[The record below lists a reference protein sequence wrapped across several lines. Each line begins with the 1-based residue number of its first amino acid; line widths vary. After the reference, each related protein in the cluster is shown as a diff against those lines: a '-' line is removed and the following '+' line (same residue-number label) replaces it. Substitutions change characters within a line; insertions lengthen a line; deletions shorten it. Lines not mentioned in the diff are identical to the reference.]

1 MSYAPE
7 TVVGLAAKIAS
18 KGVLAGALATS
29 VAQTMVVSAEGL
41 GVESIFQSLLQ
52 IGGPT
57 ALGMLAANTVTSYT
71 GSDAQLKYD
80 KLIKRGVIS
89 GGVAVGVL
97 MLAGGLPVGFDV
109 QTAGLIGVVALGSMV
124 GDYVAHDW
132 ATLSG
137 T

>member
-1 MSYAPE
+1 MNYAPQ
-7 TVVGLAAKIAS
+7 TVRGQATKIAS
-18 KGVLAGALATS
+18 QGVLAGALVTS

-57 ALGMLAANTVTSYT
+57 ALGILAANTVTAYT
-71 GSDAQLKYD
+71 GSDAQLQYD

-97 MLAGGLPVGFDV
+97 MLAGGIPTGFDV

-124 GDYVAHDW
+124 GDYIAHDW
-132 ATLSG
+132 NTLKG
-137 T
+137 